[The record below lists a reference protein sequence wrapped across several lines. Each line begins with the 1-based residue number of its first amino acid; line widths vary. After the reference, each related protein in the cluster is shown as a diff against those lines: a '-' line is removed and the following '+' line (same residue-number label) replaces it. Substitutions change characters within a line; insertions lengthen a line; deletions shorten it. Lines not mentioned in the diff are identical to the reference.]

1 MGRLSAM
8 GSADSTEE
16 TGLRGTDRIEGFTH
30 DGLRFDVLDDGPR
43 DAQDVVVLLHGFPQR
58 ATSWAGVAARLHRAG
73 VRTIAPDQRGYS
85 PGARPRRR
93 RDYRIDRLAGDALAL
108 LDLVSGDDVAGASR
122 VHLVGHDWGSAVAWL
137 AAAQHPAVRSLTSIS
152 VPHPAA
158 YLRSTLTRDQARRS
172 WYVGFFNLPRVPERA
187 AARGDFDRHLLAGGM
202 TQDEVAAVRRD
213 VVDAG
218 ALPGGLGWYRAI
230 PVALPIAPRLWSLRV
245 QVPVTHVWSDGD
257 VALGP
262 RTAELASRWADGEFE
277 SRTLAG
283 ASHWLPEQHP
293 DEIAEI
299 VLDRVSR
306 A

>member
-1 MGRLSAM
+1 MATAEDTARN
-8 GSADSTEE
+8 
-16 TGLRGTDRIEGFTH
+16 RIDGFTN
-30 DGLRFDVLDDGPR
+30 DGLSFDVLDEGPR

-58 ATSWAGVAARLHRAG
+58 AASWAGVAERLHHAG
-73 VRTIAPDQRGYS
+73 LRTVAPDQRGYS
-85 PGARPRRR
+85 PGARPTRR
-93 RDYRIDRLAGDALAL
+93 RDYRIDRLAGDVSAL
-108 LDLVSGDDVAGASR
+108 LDRVVASGAPT

-137 AAAQHPAVRSLTSIS
+137 VAARHPAVRSLTSIS

-202 TQDEVAAVRRD
+202 TEDEVAAVRRD
-213 VVDAG
+213 VVETG

-230 PVALPIAPRLWSLRV
+230 PVALPIAPRLWRQRV
-245 QVPVTHVWSDGD
+245 GVPVTHVWSDGD
-257 VALGP
+257 VALGR
-262 RTAELASRWADGEFE
+262 RTAELASRWADGDFE

-299 VLDRVSR
+299 VLDRISR